1 MTLLETIK
9 NLDKKRQEVRRAA
22 EYLREREERERQHK
36 EQENFDVLYQ
46 DFEVFVG
53 KDRYIVNTRF
63 IIYPPDFACRQ
74 GAIKIDWKIS
84 ELNLHNNE
92 AIVLKHNDLKLA
104 YFQIINAIKNSVID
118 KLISDIQN
126 NIQIYA
132 CWDVIK

>member
-1 MTLLETIK
+1 
-9 NLDKKRQEVRRAA
+9 
-22 EYLREREERERQHK
+22 
-36 EQENFDVLYQ
+36 
-46 DFEVFVG
+46 
-53 KDRYIVNTRF
+53 
-63 IIYPPDFACRQ
+63 
-74 GAIKIDWKIS
+74 
-84 ELNLHNNE
+84 LNLHNNE